1 MSGKKDNVKIAV
13 IGVGGCG
20 CNAVKMIEDETV
32 KDERSIFKDSN
43 VRIIA
48 ANTDAQVLEQLT
60 TLERIQ
66 LGPKLTKGQGAGGM
80 PDCGKDAALES
91 QIDIATAI
99 EGCDMV
105 FVTAGMGGGTG
116 TGAAPVIAGAAK
128 KTGILTVG
136 IVTKPFSFEGKQK
149 MKTAENGIG
158 EMSKNVDALLVV
170 PNDTLLEI
178 AGDDDDT
185 VDMFKKPNEILIYA
199 VRSISELIINP
210 GEVNVDFADVRNT
223 MRDMGIAVIGF
234 GSATGEHAPLN
245 AVKDALNNPLL
256 KNFTIEGTRKMLVYI
271 SGKTKMREFAEA
283 SAYLNDLGDE
293 SAQFKFGLFVD
304 EKKTDVSVLI
314 VAEAHEKEAV
324 AVPKEHERVVEIREE
339 EKHTVET
346 ENREKTAEELVFEV
360 QKPNF
365 SSEEKVTPAASKNSS
380 FDPQSVNVKD
390 AKPFSFND
398 EVFLIPE
405 NNINQ
410 NDKTIPAVLRRA
422 SKSESEKE
430 KNYFQISLEEY
441 VKK

>member
-1 MSGKKDNVKIAV
+1 MSGQKENVKIAV

-20 CNAVKMIEDETV
+20 CNAVKMIEEETF
-32 KDERSIFKDSN
+32 KDEQTVFKDSN

-48 ANTDAQVLEQLT
+48 ANTDAQVLEQLS

-80 PDCGKDAALES
+80 PECGKDAALES
-91 QIDIATAI
+91 QIDIASALD
-99 EGCDMV
+99 GCDMV

-116 TGAAPVIAGAAK
+116 TGAAPIIAGAAK
-128 KTGILTVG
+128 KIGILTVG
-136 IVTKPFSFEGKQK
+136 VVTKPFSFEGKQK
-149 MKTAENGIG
+149 MKTAENVIE

-210 GEVNVDFADVRNT
+210 GEVNVDFADVRAT

-256 KNFTIEGTRKMLVYI
+256 KNFTIEGTKRMLVYI

-283 SAYLNDLGDE
+283 SSYLNDLSDE
-293 SAQFKFGLFVD
+293 SAKNKFGLFVD
-304 EKKTDVSVLI
+304 EKKTGVSVLI

-324 AVPKEHERVVEIREE
+324 VDEKAAEIIDY
-339 EKHTVET
+339 EKQKVET
-346 ENREKTAEELVFEV
+346 ENREKASEDLIFEV
-360 QKPNF
+360 QKPNPV
-365 SSEEKVTPAASKNSS
+365 SEEEKVTPAASRNSS

-410 NDKTIPAVLRRA
+410 NDKSIPAVLRRA

>member
-1 MSGKKDNVKIAV
+1 MSGQKENVKIAV

-20 CNAVKMIEDETV
+20 CNAVKMIEEETF
-32 KDERSIFKDSN
+32 KDEQTVFKDSN

-48 ANTDAQVLEQLT
+48 ANTDAQVLEQLS

-80 PDCGKDAALES
+80 PECGKDAALES
-91 QIDIATAI
+91 QIDIASALD
-99 EGCDMV
+99 GCDMV

-116 TGAAPVIAGAAK
+116 TGAAPIIAGAAK
-128 KTGILTVG
+128 KIGILTVG
-136 IVTKPFSFEGKQK
+136 VVTKPFSFEGKQK
-149 MKTAENGIG
+149 MKTAENGIE

-210 GEVNVDFADVRNT
+210 GEVNVDFADVRAT

-256 KNFTIEGTRKMLVYI
+256 KNFTIEGTKRMLVYI

-283 SAYLNDLGDE
+283 SSYLNDLSDE
-293 SAQFKFGLFVD
+293 SAKNKFGLFVD
-304 EKKTDVSVLI
+304 EKKTGVSVLI

-324 AVPKEHERVVEIREE
+324 VDEKAAEIIDY
-339 EKHTVET
+339 EKQKVET
-346 ENREKTAEELVFEV
+346 ENREKASEDLIFEV
-360 QKPNF
+360 QKPNPV
-365 SSEEKVTPAASKNSS
+365 SEEEKVTPAASRNSS

-410 NDKTIPAVLRRA
+410 NDKSIPAVLRRA